1 MQGIGNDRP
10 LDHTGIAERG
20 RLVAIGI
27 DAAADLALGADSYI
41 SVTASQ
47 GCGVRRAVF
56 GCLTGAIV
64 VRGRFAGRVGE
75 VDVGFN
81 VAIYFGT
88 IGNSRCGGGAGGDRT
103 GVVWGKSGSVRVG
116 IGG

>member
-10 LDHTGIAERG
+10 LDHTGIADRG

-27 DAAADLALGADSYI
+27 DAAADLALGADRYI

-56 GCLTGAIV
+56 GCFTGAIV
-64 VRGRFAGRVGE
+64 ERGRFAGRVGE
-75 VDVGFN
+75 VAVGFN
-81 VAIYFGT
+81 VAIYFRSEEHT
-88 IGNSRCGGGAGGDRT
+88 SEIQSLMRISYAVFCL
-103 GVVWGKSGSVRVG
+103 KKKK
-116 IGG
+116 I